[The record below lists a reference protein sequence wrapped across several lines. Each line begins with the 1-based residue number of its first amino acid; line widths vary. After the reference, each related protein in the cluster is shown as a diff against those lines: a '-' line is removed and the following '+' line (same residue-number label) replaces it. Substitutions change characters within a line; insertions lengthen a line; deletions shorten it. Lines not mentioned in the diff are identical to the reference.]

1 MVIAVAIAVGIFLG
15 GVDYIFRTL
24 FEALIGGL

>member
-15 GVDYIFRTL
+15 SVDYIFRTL